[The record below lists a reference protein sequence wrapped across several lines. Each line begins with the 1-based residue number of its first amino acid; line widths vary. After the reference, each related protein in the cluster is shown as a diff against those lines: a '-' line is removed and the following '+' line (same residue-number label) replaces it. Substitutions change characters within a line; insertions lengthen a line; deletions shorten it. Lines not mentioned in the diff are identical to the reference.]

1 MRWGSP
7 DTAMRKGEVVWLTLA
22 SAEALAKRSTSK
34 MPCCDFMLGDMGFCG
49 DGKRKSLCK
58 LLLSGGVV
66 VVVVDGWFVLF
77 IVEMS

>member
-34 MPCCDFMLGDMGFCG
+34 MPCCDFMVGEKGLGGE
-49 DGKRKSLCK
+49 GKWKSLCK
-58 LLLSGGVV
+58 
-66 VVVVDGWFVLF
+66 
-77 IVEMS
+77 